1 MTRLSVFDNADGVAE
16 SAAARIGSAAFAAMA
31 ARGRFM
37 LGLSG
42 GRTPQLLYR
51 RLAIEVAGA
60 PIDWSRVRIY
70 FADERAVRP
79 EDAESNYRMVCE
91 TLVDPAGIS
100 LSSVYRMKG
109 ENPNLTEAA
118 EEYESQLSEPLDV
131 LVLGVGEDGH
141 IASLFPRGAALGE
154 REKRVAVVR
163 EAPKP
168 PPNRLTLTPRAIAE
182 ARVVLVLATGGEK
195 APAVAAVIDEEGPIE
210 EVPARLVRERNW
222 LVDRDAAAGLVRR
235 GG

>member
-1 MTRLSVFDNADGVAE
+1 VTRLTVVPTAEDVAE

-31 ARGRFM
+31 ARGRFL

-42 GRTPQLLYR
+42 GRTPQMLYR
-51 RLAIEVAGA
+51 RLATEAADA

-79 EDAESNYRMVCE
+79 DHPDSNFRMVCE
-91 TLVDPAGIS
+91 TLIDPAGIS
-100 LSSVYRMKG
+100 MTSVYRMKG
-109 ENPNLTEAA
+109 EYPNPQAA
-118 EEYESQLSEPLDV
+118 ADEYEGQLTEPLDV

-141 IASLFPRGAALGE
+141 TASLFPRNPALAE

-163 EAPKP
+163 DAPKP
-168 PPNRLTLTPRAIAE
+168 PPTRLTLTPRAIAE

-195 APAVAAVIDEEGPIE
+195 APAVAAAIEGDGPIE
-210 EVPARLVRERNW
+210 DVPARLVRERNW
-222 LVDRDAAAGLVRR
+222 LIDRAAAAGLQRPR
-235 GG
+235 